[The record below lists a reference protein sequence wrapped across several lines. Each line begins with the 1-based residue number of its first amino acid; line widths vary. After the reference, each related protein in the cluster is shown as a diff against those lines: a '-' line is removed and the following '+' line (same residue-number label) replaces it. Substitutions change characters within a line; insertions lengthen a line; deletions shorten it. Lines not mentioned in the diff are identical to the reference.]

1 MQVNLNRPRIDDA
14 GRLTDADML
23 TGARLEK
30 VRRTNPGAI
39 WMPPQHQLLSCPPC
53 NGDCANGRQCP
64 KRAQSFPSAGWQ
76 HTVPVLHDACAPEG
90 GKHAEPAPTKTRR
103 DVTGARIGAVILLVS
118 AVTVIGVVSAAVMAR
133 WPLF

>member
-14 GRLTDADML
+14 GPLTDADML
-23 TGARLEK
+23 TGARLEEAS
-30 VRRTNPGAI
+30 RHNPGTVWHPHRHI
-39 WMPPQHQLLSCPPC
+39 LLQCPPC
-53 NGDCANGRQCP
+53 NGDCCQGRGCP
-64 KRAQSFPSAGWQ
+64 SRSGFAAA
-76 HTVPVLHDACAPEG
+76 VPVQHEACAPEG

-133 WPLF
+133 WPQLAA